1 MRPHLARGPRAWLK
15 QNARSLKDGKQ
26 LRAIGGAR
34 ARVQLAVS
42 GQDARLVVLV
52 PWRKRK
58 AGLSNEREQLVPIRF
73 TLCKAVS
80 ATNFMHV
87 KMAKDIPPSARPPHE
102 NRMTVSPACRLLSKL
117 MQPWVCRRDRVSQHG
132 SLHQRF
138 IQMVL
143 PMR

>member
-1 MRPHLARGPRAWLK
+1 MGHGPE
-15 QNARSLKDGKQ
+15 
-26 LRAIGGAR
+26 
-34 ARVQLAVS
+34 
-42 GQDARLVVLV
+42 
-52 PWRKRK
+52 
-58 AGLSNEREQLVPIRF
+58 SNLPFPGR
-73 TLCKAVS
+73 
-80 ATNFMHV
+80 MHV
-87 KMAKDIPPSARPPHE
+87 LLFSFPGANAKLVCPMNGNSWLPSVSPSARHLSQCHKLDACKDDKDIPPSARPPHE